1 MLYCSRA
8 AGYTSNQCKKKTK
21 VVVDAERREGLARG
35 ILLWGLK
42 KFTGLE
48 LSIVREIENVLLG
61 TGGLKIEDIATA
73 VMALLT

>member
-1 MLYCSRA
+1 M
-8 AGYTSNQCKKKTK
+8 
-21 VVVDAERREGLARG
+21 DAERREGLARG
-35 ILLWGLK
+35 ILLRELK

-48 LSIVREIENVLLG
+48 LSIVREIEKLLLG